1 MQVNLES
8 SVSQITS
15 SANTN
20 TKSTSALSFQDEM
33 QQASSSNSV
42 ASVEEVEKTGYT
54 KEEIAE
60 FLKDKPY
67 TAFRYEFHQKY
78 APDKGISEIT
88 DLMDRYYHK
97 KVQESQYEFEMKG
110 NYEALEKGLDTL
122 EKYKAQL
129 QKEIAAQKGLAING
143 ALSSLSDVV
152 KYQEDYG
159 IDVSSS
165 YFTDNFLN
173 MYLHFH
179 SSLMYQDRKAD
190 ENGQIYILPKDS
202 DEWVTREEFIEMCP
216 DYELYES
223 LDRTPQSEIKLV
235 KAQGE
240 EAVKKYAEK
249 YFANLSEEEIK
260 MLYDGDLFADPGLQT
275 LGIEGLEQFAKDLE
289 DIQHADVRRWSGLN
303 EKREH
308 LLQVAEE
315 AKLNFA
321 IERSRSQLKEGDVPY
336 AANLFIVIPY
346 DADDAKLIA
355 ELGISDFV
363 KVSTTNFDKEDG
375 SINYW
380 SVDMDFY
387 REHSECFYDAERDLK
402 QMRSLDYTDEEY
414 NRLLA
419 QYGSAKNIE
428 RAYLYAIN
436 NNLSLDILSNNY
448 FPMIGK
454 ENAGFVNGKPYTKI
468 DNLNGRDD
476 FLTALFNSKENE
488 TKDDNIRLT
497 LELKSKYLSKLQGI
511 NNSNIDIILD
521 IV

>member
-20 TKSTSALSFQDEM
+20 IKSTSALSFQDEM

-78 APDKGISEIT
+78 APDKGIPYIT
-88 DLMDRYYHK
+88 DVMNRYYHK
-97 KVQESQYEFEMKG
+97 EVQSPQYGLDMKM

-173 MYLHFH
+173 MYLHFD

-216 DYELYES
+216 DYELFDS

-249 YFANLSEEEIK
+249 YICRKIFC
-260 MLYDGDLFADPGLQT
+260 
-275 LGIEGLEQFAKDLE
+275 
-289 DIQHADVRRWSGLN
+289 
-303 EKREH
+303 
-308 LLQVAEE
+308 
-315 AKLNFA
+315 KL
-321 IERSRSQLKEGDVPY
+321 K
-336 AANLFIVIPY
+336 
-346 DADDAKLIA
+346 
-355 ELGISDFV
+355 
-363 KVSTTNFDKEDG
+363 
-375 SINYW
+375 
-380 SVDMDFY
+380 
-387 REHSECFYDAERDLK
+387 
-402 QMRSLDYTDEEY
+402 
-414 NRLLA
+414 
-419 QYGSAKNIE
+419 
-428 RAYLYAIN
+428 
-436 NNLSLDILSNNY
+436 
-448 FPMIGK
+448 
-454 ENAGFVNGKPYTKI
+454 
-468 DNLNGRDD
+468 
-476 FLTALFNSKENE
+476 
-488 TKDDNIRLT
+488 
-497 LELKSKYLSKLQGI
+497 
-511 NNSNIDIILD
+511 
-521 IV
+521 

>member
-8 SVSQITS
+8 SVSQITL

-42 ASVEEVEKTGYT
+42 TSVEEVEKTGYT
-54 KEEIAE
+54 EEEIAE
-60 FLKDKPY
+60 FLKDKPF

-78 APDKGISEIT
+78 APDKGIPYIT
-88 DLMDRYYHK
+88 DVMNRYYHK
-97 KVQESQYEFEMKG
+97 EIQSPQYGLDMKM

-129 QKEIAAQKGLAING
+129 QKEIAAQKGLAINV
-143 ALSSLSDVV
+143 ALSNFSDAV

-159 IDVSSS
+159 IDVYSP
-165 YFTDNFLN
+165 YFTDNYLN
-173 MYLHFH
+173 MYLEFH
-179 SSLMYQDRKAD
+179 SSLMYQDKKAD

-223 LDRTPQSEIKLV
+223 LDRTLQSEINLV

-275 LGIEGLEQFAKDLE
+275 LGMECLEQFAKDLD
-289 DIQHADVRRWSGLN
+289 DIKHAKVRKWTGLN
-303 EKREH
+303 EKRAN
-308 LLQVAEE
+308 LLREADEIKRQVA
-315 AKLNFA
+315 KYL
-321 IERSRSQLKEGDVPY
+321 SEGTKNV
-336 AANLFIVIPY
+336 ALFTVIPY
-346 DADDAKLIA
+346 SSSTHEQVKLIA
-355 ELGISDFV
+355 ELGLSDYIKIDTRQV
-363 KVSTTNFDKEDG
+363 KNGLINGYKFDENLVNQYSD
-375 SINYW
+375 
-380 SVDMDFY
+380 
-387 REHSECFYDAERDLK
+387 CFYIPERDEALYGMYDLTRSQLDK
-402 QMRSLDYTDEEY
+402 AIQM
-414 NRLLA
+414 
-419 QYGSAKNIE
+419 YGSVKNVE

-448 FPMIGK
+448 LPMIGK
-454 ENAGFVNGKPYTKI
+454 ENAGFVDGKPYTKI

-476 FLTALFNSKENE
+476 FLTALFNSKESE
-488 TKDDNIRLT
+488 TKDENIQLT
-497 LELKSKYLSKLQGI
+497 LELKSKYLSKLYNT
-511 NNSNIDIILD
+511 NNSNIDVILD